1 MQFDYQ
7 NIKAKSI
14 RSRYFW
20 DERKTRDSY
29 KIRNKFINSCNPVTI
44 DFRQLVHWSITPFPH
59 HFHLISVLMTLIRSF
74 PSSIWITLWYK
85 YIPKSTIR
93 NFHFKVFF
101 NSLNKLMKT
110 KVFQNCLMIITFTKN
125 SKVWACLSLS

>member
-20 DERKTRDSY
+20 DVRKTRDSY
-29 KIRNKFINSCNPVTI
+29 KTRNKFICRCNPVTI
-44 DFRQLVHWSITPFPH
+44 DLRR
-59 HFHLISVLMTLIRSF
+59 LIHCSKTLYSNQFLLLSVLFRLIWSF
-74 PSSIWITLWYK
+74 PSSIRITLAYK
-85 YIPKSTIR
+85 YIPQSTIR
-93 NFHFKVFF
+93 NFHFKFFF
-101 NSLNKLMKT
+101 NSLNELMKT

-125 SKVWACLSLS
+125 SKFWACLSLS